1 MHGGAESSG
10 EVTVS
15 RGMNL
20 RMRTRSSIRI
30 PKLQKAILRRWAPES
45 ANPTCTG
52 IDVRHALN

>member
-1 MHGGAESSG
+1 MHGGAESFG

-20 RMRTRSSIRI
+20 RVCARSSIRI
-30 PKLQKAILRRWAPES
+30 PKLQKAILRRWAPEP
-45 ANPTCTG
+45 ANPTCTA